1 MNNKNIYKK
10 KCIIYN
16 TLFDKS
22 STIEILN
29 VTESI
34 LNNPIFI
41 LDTSYHLLTR
51 SNLAKKENSSLEMH
65 NGEYYLINDTI
76 KLMRK
81 TKCIDNI
88 CNSDNSFIHHDKQNL
103 IFCPIKTN
111 NITTFFI
118 CILENNKKFTS
129 EDLELTNVLSQVLSE
144 HFEKEN
150 KFISN
155 SGLDEEYYLM
165 ELLNNTSDNIDYI
178 KQRLNHIDFKFKKNF
193 IIFSIPFKQYFKDY
207 RDNFGLKEVIK
218 TLKNILGNC
227 IFTYY
232 KEMIIF
238 LVSSDSE
245 EIIKKSTYD
254 SLLEFLRLNNLRC
267 GISVLFNDILS
278 INEFFN
284 QSIYAL
290 NISKYLKNN
299 SNIDFFENYIEYYL
313 FKICS
318 DDKDNLYKLDLST
331 LIHPSLKKLKDY
343 DKNKNTNLL
352 ETLKEYLI
360 NNRNS
365 NLTASKLNIHRST
378 FFYRFH
384 KIEDIMN
391 ISLNNNDNL
400 FKLELSLKILDY
412 INIKKD

>member
-1 MNNKNIYKK
+1 MNNKDIYEK

-16 TLFDKS
+16 TLFSDL
-22 STIEILN
+22 STIEIVN
-29 VTESI
+29 VAESI

-65 NGEYYLINDTI
+65 NGEYYLITATI

-81 TKCIDNI
+81 TKCIDTI
-88 CNSDNSFIHHDKQNL
+88 CSSNNSFIHHDNQNF

-118 CILENNKKFTS
+118 CILENNKKFND
-129 EDLELTNVLSQVLSE
+129 EDLELTNILSKVLSV

-165 ELLNNTSDNIDYI
+165 ELLKNKSDNIDHI
-178 KQRLNHIDFKFKKNF
+178 KQRLNHINFKFKKNY
-193 IIFSIPFKQYFKDY
+193 IILSIPFKQYFKDY
-207 RDNFGLKEVIK
+207 RHNFGLKEVIK
-218 TLKNILGNC
+218 NIKNILGNC

-232 KEMIIF
+232 QEMLIF
-238 LVSSDSE
+238 LVSSNDD

-254 SLLEFLRLNNLRC
+254 LLDEFLRLNNLHC
-267 GISVLFNDILS
+267 GVSISFNNILI
-278 INEFFN
+278 INEFFY

-290 NISKYLKNN
+290 NIDKYLGNN
-299 SNIDFFENYIEYYL
+299 LNIAFFEDYIEYYL

-318 DDKDNLYKLDLST
+318 NDKDNLYKLDLLT
-331 LIHPSLKKLKDY
+331 LIHPALKRLKDY
-343 DKNKNTNLL
+343 DENKNTNLL
-352 ETLKEYLI
+352 ETLREYLI

-384 KIEDIMN
+384 KIESIMN

-412 INIKKD
+412 INMTS

>member
-1 MNNKNIYKK
+1 MNNKDIYEK

-16 TLFDKS
+16 TLFNKS
-22 STIEILN
+22 STIEIVN
-29 VTESI
+29 VAESI

-65 NGEYYLINDTI
+65 NGEYYLITDTI
-76 KLMRK
+76 KLMKK
-81 TKCIDNI
+81 TKCIDTI
-88 CNSDNSFIHHDKQNL
+88 FNSNNSFIYHDNQNL

-118 CILENNKKFTS
+118 CILENNKKFMS
-129 EDLELTNVLSQVLSE
+129 EDLELTNALSKVLSE

-165 ELLNNTSDNIDYI
+165 ELLNNKSDNIDYI
-178 KQRLNHIDFKFKKNF
+178 KQRLNHINFKFKKNF
-193 IIFSIPFKQYFKDY
+193 IILSIPFKQYFKDY
-207 RDNFGLKEVIK
+207 RHNFGLKEVIK
-218 TLKNILGNC
+218 NIKIILGNC

-232 KEMIIF
+232 QESIIF
-238 LVSSDSE
+238 LVSSDAD

-254 SLLEFLRLNNLRC
+254 LLDEFLRLNNLHC
-267 GISVLFNDILS
+267 GVSISFNNILM
-278 INEFFN
+278 INEFFY
-284 QSIYAL
+284 QAIYAL
-290 NISKYLKNN
+290 NIDKYLGNN
-299 SNIDFFENYIEYYL
+299 LNIAFFENYIEYYL

-318 DDKDNLYKLDLST
+318 NDKDNLYKLDLLT
-331 LIHPSLKKLKDY
+331 LIHPALKRLKDY
-343 DKNKNTNLL
+343 DENKNTNLL

-384 KIEDIMN
+384 KIESIMN

-412 INIKKD
+412 INMTS